1 MITRILAS
9 LALAAT
15 STAALSQGTDLQAIA
30 GCISAGP
37 IKGVET
43 QRRTG
48 AASTRSIGRPGEPE
62 RQVSVLEG
70 YRVMLATAPGQ
81 YFVNLKIERSA
92 HDKADEDRDI
102 IRKQM
107 QSFAASGASLKQEQD
122 GGVETLGLDEPSLD
136 RSGTLGFYT
145 FFVPRADLVVT
156 AYLLNQR
163 AFASYADY
171 ERLRDQALK
180 QVKGCLP

>member
-15 STAALSQGTDLQAIA
+15 STAALSQGADLEAIA
-30 GCISAGP
+30 GCVSAGP

-43 QRRTG
+43 QRRAG
-48 AASTRSIGRPGEPE
+48 APTRSIGRPGEPA
-62 RQVSVLEG
+62 RQVSVLDG

-81 YFVNLKIERSA
+81 HFVNLKIERSA

-107 QSFAASGASLKQEQD
+107 QALAASGAALKQEQA

-163 AFASYADY
+163 AFTSYADY